1 MRTVPRIM
9 CHGYTPRDR
18 TRTDEASEEEPS
30 FLNEESSVD
39 TELLTDGGDE
49 DTDEVDEEA

>member
-1 MRTVPRIM
+1 M

-18 TRTDEASEEEPS
+18 TRTDEASEEDPS